1 MSRLTVVSQP
11 FGLNTT
17 HKGAPRVSTPT
28 IGVLLAQL
36 GTPDAPEPE
45 AVRRFLKE
53 FLSDRRVVDL
63 PRWQWLPLLHG
74 VILPTRSP
82 RSAKLYQKIWRPDGV
97 SPLLYHTRRVTEGLA
112 ARLGSG
118 IRVEFA
124 MRYGTP
130 AIADTLH
137 TMTRA
142 GIQRLLIIPLFPQY
156 ASATT
161 ASIVDAVALA
171 LAGERLQPTLRFA
184 PPFFADA
191 GYIRAVADV
200 ARARLDP
207 TVPRDWL
214 FSFHGL
220 PQRFIDA
227 GDPYAEQCRVTAQR
241 LAEELHLPENRW
253 HVGFQSRFGREVWLT
268 PDTAGLLDDLPRQ
281 GKRDLAVLCPGFTA
295 DCLETLEEIA
305 VGGAEI
311 FRHAGG
317 ERFDY
322 LPCLNDAPS
331 WIEALTEITRR
342 ELSGWLE
349 KN

>member
-1 MSRLTVVSQP
+1 M
-11 FGLNTT
+11 
-17 HKGAPRVSTPT
+17 STPS

-36 GTPDAPEPE
+36 GTPDAPETQ

-63 PRWQWLPLLHG
+63 PRWKWLPLLHG
-74 VILPTRSP
+74 VILPARSP
-82 RSAKLYQKIWRPDGV
+82 RSARLYRKIWRPDGV
-97 SPLLYHTRRVTEGLA
+97 SPLLHHTRRVTEGLGA
-112 ARLGSG
+112 QLGAG

-124 MRYGTP
+124 MRYGSP
-130 AIADTLH
+130 AIAETLH

-161 ASIVDAVALA
+161 ASIADAVAMA
-171 LAGERLQPTLRFA
+171 FAEERLQPALRFA
-184 PPFFADA
+184 PPFFADD
-191 GYIRAVADV
+191 GYIRALADV

-220 PQRFIDA
+220 PQRFIDE
-227 GDPYAEQCRVTAQR
+227 GDPYAEQCRITAQR
-241 LAEELHLPENRW
+241 LAEELHLPSERW

-268 PDTAGLLDDLPRQ
+268 PDTAGLFDALPRQ
-281 GKRDLAVLCPGFTA
+281 GRRNLAVLCPGFTA

-305 VGGAEI
+305 EGGAEI
-311 FRHAGG
+311 FHRAGG

-322 LPCLNDAPS
+322 VPCLNDTPA
-331 WIEALTEITRR
+331 WIGALTEIARR